1 MAYMDM
7 LALDLDSEAEES
19 SSSEESFI
27 LKDLLTLLVTNLSDG
42 SFYSSLFKLDR
53 RSRCSR

>member
-1 MAYMDM
+1 MAYMDSE
-7 LALDLDSEAEES
+7 ALDLDAEAEES
-19 SSSEESFI
+19 SSSEESLI
-27 LKDLLTLLVTNLSDG
+27 LIDLLTLLVTNLSDG